1 MRLIVHG
8 QQAFGQAVLE
18 RLLSQNENVV
28 AVYCAPDKG
37 SRPDPLKQAA
47 EQAGIAVLQ
56 PTTYKTHEVA
66 EQMRALEADLCL
78 MAYVTLIV
86 PSEVLNV
93 PRLGSIQFHPS
104 LLPDHK
110 GPSSINWPIIRGK
123 TKTGLSIFW
132 PDDGLDTGP
141 ILLQESVDIDPDDT
155 LGSLY
160 FNQLFP
166 LGVDAMLKA
175 LEMVK
180 SGNAPRIAQ
189 DQNAGSY
196 EGWCGKSD
204 AEIDWSKPVDEVY
217 NLIRGTNPQPGA
229 WTTLNGQTVQIY
241 DCEKRNSNS
250 DSVSGQVTD
259 CLDSGFSVA
268 ASSGEILVKRV
279 RFGSEKMSAVQF
291 AGSCELKQGDSFG
304 T

>member
-18 RLLSQNENVV
+18 RLLSQNEHVV

-47 EQAGIAVLQ
+47 EQAGIPVLQ
-56 PTTYKTHEVA
+56 PTTYKTPEVA

-110 GPSSINWPIIRGK
+110 GPSSINWPIIQGK
-123 TKTGLSIFW
+123 KKTGLSIFW

-141 ILLQESVDIDPDDT
+141 ILLQKSVDVGPDDT

-189 DQNAGSY
+189 DKNTGSY

-229 WTTLNGQTVQIY
+229 WTTLNGQSVQIF
-241 DCEKRNSNS
+241 DCEKRNSES
-250 DSVSGQVTD
+250 DSVSGQVTE

-268 ASSGEILVKRV
+268 ASGGEILVKRV
-279 RFGSEKMSAVQF
+279 RSGSEKMSAVQF
-291 AGSCELKQGDSFG
+291 ADSCELNPGDSFG

>member
-37 SRPDPLKQAA
+37 ARPDPLKQAA
-47 EQAGIAVLQ
+47 EQAGITVLQ

-141 ILLQESVDIDPDDT
+141 ILLQESVEIDPDDT